1 MGCARYIDHL
11 VADRGQAGLTAVRRI
26 DGELANS
33 PRHVLHATRPF
44 TSGRSLLPANAPH
57 SRPPHGNCKLPFEP
71 ICYAGTHCKL
81 SPNEMEQV
89 VATPELVDM
98 IFAHMSRQENTA
110 TALVCKS
117 WLEHSRD
124 HIWCEVLNPKELF
137 CLLVPLKTAPDLVR
151 RSFLMAERL
160 LT

>member
-1 MGCARYIDHL
+1 MAHIQIDPIQLLRTRTLCRLIEAAKRQGGWPAAHRERAR
-11 VADRGQAGLTAVRRI
+11 
-26 DGELANS
+26 
-33 PRHVLHATRPF
+33 RHRV
-44 TSGRSLLPANAPH
+44 TSGRSLPPANAPL

-98 IFAHMSRQENTA
+98 IFAHMSRQENTT

-124 HIWCEVLNPKELF
+124 HIWCEVQNPKELF